1 MPASQL
7 CQRPVANGFSLI
19 ELLAVILIIG
29 LAVGLVSF
37 SGNGDNSDY
46 KLREELRFFA
56 NTLGLL
62 TEEAS
67 LAGEQYGVD
76 FYWDIVDGQEVYGYR
91 WLKLEVERPES
102 GPGAVSAMEAV
113 PLEEIAV
120 AEKLDSTAIPEEQ
133 WQPYIPEDFAA
144 EKLFPPTYVLQVEV
158 DGSEL
163 EITEKLIPEQT
174 GVLDAEQLV
183 PDVWL
188 FSSGEVTPFVLTL
201 LDRETPEKRQQVI
214 IDMLGRMSL
223 ESEEQ

>member
-1 MPASQL
+1 MPASRL
-7 CQRPVANGFSLI
+7 RRRPVANGFSLI

-91 WLKLEVERPES
+91 WLKLEVEQPET
-102 GPGAVSAMEAV
+102 GPGAAMEPV
-113 PLEEIAV
+113 PLEEISV
-120 AEKLDSTAIPEEQ
+120 AEKPDPNAIAVEQ

-163 EITEKLIPEQT
+163 EITEKLIPGQT

-201 LDRETPEKRQQVI
+201 VDREAPEKTRQVT